1 MLYNIGHKVDKER
14 RLPLQDLLIYLILG
28 LCVGVMSGFFGIG
41 GGFILTPT
49 LILMG
54 FSPVIAI
61 ATSLLYTVATS
72 LSGVVAHF
80 RLKNIKWET
89 SIVIGISGIIATQLA
104 HPFVLLLGKYQL
116 ENTIIPLM
124 YIVLILYFS
133 ISILVSKSSSKKQ
146 TISKTKYTYVKIVL
160 IGFFAGFISTV
171 LGVGG
176 GFIIVPLLIGVL
188 AFQPKYAV
196 GTSLLSVLMI
206 VIAGFTTY
214 ASIVELDFGVI
225 GSLIVGALIGGQLGA
240 RVTNVYEDKQ
250 VRHFL
255 AGLYIATGVS
265 LVLKL
270 LNMDLLALLILFS
283 YCLYMLLHFLLH
295 TVKVRLKEKEVG

>member
-1 MLYNIGHKVDKER
+1 M
-14 RLPLQDLLIYLILG
+14 QDLVIYVILG
-28 LCVGVMSGFFGIG
+28 LGIGVMSGFFGIG

-89 SIVIGISGIIATQLA
+89 SLILGMSGVISTQLA
-104 HPFVLLLGKYQL
+104 HPFVIFLERYQL
-116 ENTIIPLM
+116 ENTVIPIM
-124 YIVLILYFS
+124 YLALILYFS
-133 ISILVSKSSSKKQ
+133 ISILVSKPPTREQSNSR
-146 TISKTKYTYVKIVL
+146 TKYSYVKIVA
-160 IGFFAGFISTV
+160 IGLFAGFISTA

-176 GFIIVPLLIGVL
+176 GFIIVPLLMSVL
-188 AFQPKYAV
+188 SFQPKYAV
-196 GTSLLSVLMI
+196 GTSLLSVLLI
-206 VIAGFTTY
+206 VVAGFTTY
-214 ASIVELDFGVI
+214 ASTIQLDYGVI
-225 GSLIVGALIGGQLGA
+225 GCLIVGALVGGQLGA
-240 RVTNVYEDKQ
+240 LVTNVYEDTQ

-270 LNMDLLALLILFS
+270 VQLDFIGLLILFT
-283 YCLYMLLHFLLH
+283 YCFYMLVHFLFYILRS
-295 TVKVRLKEKEVG
+295 RLKEKEAG

>member
-1 MLYNIGHKVDKER
+1 M
-14 RLPLQDLLIYLILG
+14 QDLLIYVILG
-28 LCVGVMSGFFGIG
+28 LSIGVMSGFFGIG

-54 FSPVIAI
+54 FSPIIAI

-89 SIVIGISGIIATQLA
+89 SIIIGISGIIATQLA
-104 HPFVLLLGKYQL
+104 HPFVIFLGKYNL
-116 ENTIIPLM
+116 ENTVIPLM

-133 ISILVSKSSSKKQ
+133 ISILVSKPASKDQ
-146 TISKTKYTYVKIVL
+146 AISKTKYSYLKIVL
-160 IGFFAGFISTV
+160 IGLFAGFISTA

-176 GFIIVPLLIGVL
+176 GFIIVPLLLGVL

-196 GTSLLSVLMI
+196 GTSLLSVFMI
-206 VIAGFTTY
+206 VITGFTTY
-214 ASIVELDFGVI
+214 ASTVELDYGVI

-240 RVTNVYEDKQ
+240 KVTNVYEDKQ

-265 LVLKL
+265 LVFKL
-270 LNMDLLALLILFS
+270 FHLDFVGLLILFT

-295 TVKVRLKEKEVG
+295 SLRVRLKEKEVG

>member
-1 MLYNIGHKVDKER
+1 M
-14 RLPLQDLLIYLILG
+14 QDLLIYVILG
-28 LCVGVMSGFFGIG
+28 LCIGVMSGFFGIG

-54 FSPVIAI
+54 FSPIIAI

-80 RLKNIKWET
+80 RLKHIKWEN
-89 SIVIGISGIIATQLA
+89 SIIIGISGIIATQFA
-104 HPFVLLLGKYQL
+104 HPFVIFLGQYNL
-116 ENTIIPLM
+116 ENTVIPLM

-133 ISILVSKSSSKKQ
+133 ISILVSKPASKEQ
-146 TISKTKYTYVKIVL
+146 AISKTNYSYLKIVL
-160 IGFFAGFISTV
+160 IGLFAGFISTA

-176 GFIIVPLLIGVL
+176 GFIIVPLLMGVL
-188 AFQPKYAV
+188 GFQPKYAV

-206 VIAGFTTY
+206 VMVGFTTY
-214 ASIVELDFGVI
+214 ASTVQLDYGVI

-265 LVLKL
+265 LTFKL
-270 LNMDLLALLILFS
+270 FHLDFIGMLILFT
-283 YCLYMLLHFLLH
+283 YCLYMLIHFLLH
-295 TVKVRLKEKEVG
+295 SLKDRLKEKEVG